1 VTERRGSEPEP
12 VQARHI
18 CILFR
23 RFLSFGRDM
32 TEPYVRAIEARGIPH
47 VLVGGKTFHDRE
59 EVETLRAALAAIEWP
74 DDELSVFAT
83 LRGALFSISDEDLLE
98 WRHDR
103 GLRFHPF
110 RGPRAAESEGTT
122 PIPSH
127 LGPIAGAL
135 SLLRD
140 LHRRRN
146 YVPIADTIQRLL
158 DATRAHAGF
167 VLRSGGEQAL
177 ANVLHVAELARQYEM
192 DGGISFRGFV
202 DELREAAEGAQ
213 AAEAPILEEASD
225 GVRLMTVH
233 KAKGLEFSIV
243 ILADPTCRMSRVDA
257 GRWLDADN
265 GLCALKLAGLS
276 PLDLLL
282 HGAEELGR
290 EQAEGARLAYVAAT
304 RARDVLVVPTIG
316 DGPYDGGW
324 LDPLMP
330 AVYPPETVRRTAARA
345 PACPD
350 FPSKD
355 SVLTR
360 PNGDPAKPTTV
371 APGRHQFGS
380 SSVRPARTAERQAS
394 SADQYSVVWW
404 DPHALALGVEPSFGL
419 RRDDLIVKDGDL
431 FAVDERLA
439 AYERW
444 KSDHQAA
451 IAAGVRPSLLVETAT
466 AWART
471 PRFDEHAFEIDIM
484 SAAETGE
491 RPYGPRFGTLVHAA
505 LATAPLDADPV
516 TVGRIVETQ
525 SRILGATAEEQR
537 AAAHAVAAVL
547 GHPLLDRA
555 RHAMASGRCYREAP
569 VTWMSPDGVL
579 IEGTI
584 DLAFEETDGI
594 TVLDFKTDR
603 EVATDLEQYTRQ
615 LAVYCRALAAARGK
629 NVKGV
634 LLGV

>member
-1 VTERRGSEPEP
+1 
-12 VQARHI
+12 
-18 CILFR
+18 
-23 RFLSFGRDM
+23 
-32 TEPYVRAIEARGIPH
+32 
-47 VLVGGKTFHDRE
+47 
-59 EVETLRAALAAIEWP
+59 
-74 DDELSVFAT
+74 
-83 LRGALFSISDEDLLE
+83 
-98 WRHDR
+98 
-103 GLRFHPF
+103 
-110 RGPRAAESEGTT
+110 
-122 PIPSH
+122 
-127 LGPIAGAL
+127 
-135 SLLRD
+135 
-140 LHRRRN
+140 
-146 YVPIADTIQRLL
+146 
-158 DATRAHAGF
+158 
-167 VLRSGGEQAL
+167 
-177 ANVLHVAELARQYEM
+177 
-192 DGGISFRGFV
+192 
-202 DELREAAEGAQ
+202 
-213 AAEAPILEEASD
+213 
-225 GVRLMTVH
+225 
-233 KAKGLEFSIV
+233 
-243 ILADPTCRMSRVDA
+243 
-257 GRWLDADN
+257 
-265 GLCALKLAGLS
+265 
-276 PLDLLL
+276 
-282 HGAEELGR
+282 
-290 EQAEGARLAYVAAT
+290 
-304 RARDVLVVPTIG
+304 
-316 DGPYDGGW
+316 
-324 LDPLMP
+324 
-330 AVYPPETVRRTAARA
+330 
-345 PACPD
+345 
-350 FPSKD
+350 
-355 SVLTR
+355 VLTR
-360 PNGDPAKPTTV
+360 PDGDPAKPTTV

-380 SSVRPARTAERQAS
+380 SAQRPAP
-394 SADQYSVVWW
+394 SAHQYSVVWW